1 MLRSSDD
8 LRRMSLH
15 ATDGELGHV
24 EEFYF
29 DDETW
34 TVRYLVVRTGTWLSG
49 RAVLLSPTVV
59 TGADWTGHRLSVSL
73 TMDQVRNSP
82 DVSTDRPVSRLQELE
97 YLQYYDQP
105 PYWMLGAEVGGSA
118 IAIDAAM
125 RAAAAEAEAAGSEP
139 PTHLRSARE
148 VRGYHIEA
156 SDGSIGHLRAYLI
169 DDDTWRVRYLVVDT
183 STWWFGKDV
192 VISPAWVSKVSWG
205 GRSLHV
211 KHTREAIKSSPA
223 YDPHTPMTRDY
234 ADSLDQYF
242 RGKDADT

>member
-1 MLRSSDD
+1 MLRSSDE
-8 LRRMSLH
+8 LRRMTIH

-24 EEFYF
+24 DEFYF
-29 DDETW
+29 DDDTW
-34 TVRYLVVRTGTWLSG
+34 TIRYLVVRTGSWLSG
-49 RAVLLSPTVV
+49 RLVLLTPTVI
-59 TGADWTGHRLSVSL
+59 TGTDWTAHRLSVSL

-82 DVSTDRPVSRLQELE
+82 DVGTDRPVSRLQELE

-139 PTHLRSARE
+139 PTHLRSSRE

-156 SDGSIGHLRAYLI
+156 IDGPIGHLHHYLI
-169 DDDTWRVRYLVVDT
+169 DDDTWRVRFLVVDT

-192 VISPAWVSKVSWG
+192 VISPDWVSRVSWG
-205 GRSLHV
+205 GRCLNV
-211 KHTREAIKSSPA
+211 DQAREAIKSSPA
-223 YDPHTPMTRDY
+223 FDPHVPMTKAY
-234 ADSLDQYF
+234 ADSLDAHF
-242 RGKDADT
+242 RKA

>member
-1 MLRSSDD
+1 MAI
-8 LRRMSLH
+8 H

-34 TVRYLVVRTGTWLSG
+34 TIRYLVVRTGSWLSG
-49 RAVLLSPTVV
+49 RTVLLSPTAV
-59 TGADWTGHRLSVSL
+59 TGADWSAFHLQVSL
-73 TMDQVRNSP
+73 TMDQVRNGP
-82 DVSTDRPVSRLQELE
+82 DVNADRPVSRLQELE
-97 YLQYYDQP
+97 YLRYYDEP

-125 RAAAAEAEAAGSEP
+125 RAAAAEAEAAGSTP
-139 PTHLRSARE
+139 PTHLRSSRE
-148 VRGYHIEA
+148 VRGYHLEA
-156 SDGSIGHLRAYLI
+156 SDGSIGHLKHYLI

-192 VISPAWVSKVSWG
+192 VISPGWVSKVSWG

-211 KHTREAIKSSPA
+211 DHTREAIRTSPA
-223 YDPHTPMTRDY
+223 YDPHTPISRDY
-234 ADSLDQYF
+234 AAKLDEHF
-242 RGKDADT
+242 RR